1 MKLLIIDNYD
11 SFTFNLKH
19 MCETYVSSVN
29 VVRND
34 EISISDISYFDKII
48 ISPGPG
54 LPLDA
59 GISVELVQK
68 YYAKKPILGICLG
81 AQAIA
86 VAFGCKLF
94 NLKEVMHG
102 RKSKIQILNRQ
113 DLVYEN
119 VPEHIFVGRYHSWA
133 INLSSNSD
141 FIVTAV
147 DKDEVVMSFR
157 HLQYPLHGIQY
168 HPESI
173 LTKFG
178 QKILINWLQN

>member
-19 MCETYVSSVN
+19 MCESYVSSVN

-34 EISISDISYFDKII
+34 EISIDDISIFDKII

-59 GISVELVQK
+59 GISVDLVKK
-68 YYAKKPILGICLG
+68 YYTKKPILGICLG

-102 RKSKIQILNRQ
+102 KKTEIDILNHE
-113 DLVYEN
+113 DPVYEG
-119 VPEHIFVGRYHSWA
+119 VPKHISVGRYHSWA
-133 INLSSNSD
+133 INLSLHSD
-141 FIVTAV
+141 FIQTAV
-147 DKDEVVMSFR
+147 DKEKIVMSFR
-157 HLQYPLHGIQY
+157 HLQYPLYGIQY

-173 LTKFG
+173 LTEFG
-178 QKILINWLQN
+178 QQILINWLNT

>member
-19 MCETYVSSVN
+19 MCESYVSSVH

-34 EISISDISYFDKII
+34 KISINDVSMFDKII

-59 GISVELVQK
+59 GVSVDLVKK
-68 YYAKKPILGICLG
+68 YHAEKPILGICLG

-102 RKSKIQILNRQ
+102 KKTQINIL
-113 DLVYEN
+113 DLKDVVYSN
-119 VPEHIFVGRYHSWA
+119 VPKHIFVGRYHSWG
-133 INLSSNSD
+133 INLSSNPD
-141 FIVTAV
+141 FITTAV
-147 DKDEVVMSFR
+147 DESKIVMSFR
-157 HLQYPLHGIQY
+157 HSMHSLYGIQY

-173 LTKFG
+173 LTKCG
-178 QKILINWLQN
+178 QQILKNWLNN

>member
-1 MKLLIIDNYD
+1 MRLLIVDNYD

-19 MCETYVSSVN
+19 MCESYVSSVN

-34 EISISDISYFDKII
+34 EISINDISFFDKII

-68 YYAKKPILGICLG
+68 YYTKKPILGICLG

-86 VAFGCKLF
+86 IAFGCKLF
-94 NLKEVMHG
+94 NLNEVMHG
-102 RKSKIQILNRQ
+102 KKTKIDILDQ
-113 DLVYEN
+113 EDAVYEN
-119 VPEHIFVGRYHSWA
+119 IPKHISVGRYHSWA
-133 INLSSNSD
+133 INLSSDSN
-141 FIVTAV
+141 FMPTAL
-147 DKDEVVMSFR
+147 DKNQIVMSFK
-157 HLQYPLHGIQY
+157 HVQYPLYGIQY

-178 QKILINWLQN
+178 QKILTNWLSI

>member
-19 MCETYVSSVN
+19 MCEAYVSSVN
-29 VVRND
+29 VIRND
-34 EISISDISYFDKII
+34 KLSIHDVSLFDKII

-59 GISVELVQK
+59 GISVELVKK
-68 YYAKKPILGICLG
+68 YYTKKPILGICLG

-102 RKSKIQILNRQ
+102 KKTKIDILDQ
-113 DLVYEN
+113 EDEIYEN
-119 VPEHIFVGRYHSWA
+119 VPKHICVGRYHSWA

-141 FIVTAV
+141 FITTAV
-147 DKDEVVMSFR
+147 DKNKIVMSFR
-157 HLQYPLHGIQY
+157 HSKYPLYGIQY

-173 LTKFG
+173 LTEFG
-178 QKILINWLQN
+178 QQILINWLNN